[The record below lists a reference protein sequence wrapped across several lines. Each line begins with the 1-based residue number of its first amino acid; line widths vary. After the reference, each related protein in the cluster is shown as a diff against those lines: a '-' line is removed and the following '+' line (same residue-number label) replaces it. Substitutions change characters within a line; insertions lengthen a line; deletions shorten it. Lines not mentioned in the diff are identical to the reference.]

1 MLKLS
6 TESEESRRLECGAD
20 PHLNRQENYT
30 HTEVPAAGPGRGA
43 TTSGGAQAYPKVEI
57 VRQMFYLYR
66 TRILDP
72 NFEHFNS
79 RSLGTG
85 AG

>member
-43 TTSGGAQAYPKVEI
+43 TTSGGAPAYPKVEM
-57 VRQMFYLYR
+57 VRQVFYLYR
-66 TRILDP
+66 TSIPDTIVRR
-72 NFEHFNS
+72 FYS
-79 RSLGTG
+79 RSLGIG